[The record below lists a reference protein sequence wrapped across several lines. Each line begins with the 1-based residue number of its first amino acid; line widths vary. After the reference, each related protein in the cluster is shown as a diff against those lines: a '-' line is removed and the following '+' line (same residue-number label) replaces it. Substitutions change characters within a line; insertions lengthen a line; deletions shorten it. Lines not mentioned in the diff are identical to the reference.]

1 MKKVIAILLV
11 LVSVLSLAGCTT
23 STSSSYTSVWGKSN
37 VLETSVYE
45 ITVIAGE
52 DEYFEG
58 APSLEGTGTYTSTI
72 SGGDS
77 EGYKLE
83 TVLEFSGTMNFD
95 GKTEDFTQYITSEVT
110 FSDVTTGFAPTYS
123 EKSYDGTTI
132 VYDYDTNSFSSA
144 DLSYTSTIAYDGSDA
159 VVTIKNADGTA
170 VASGIAI
177 ETEYA
182 LSSGT
187 FDNEQIFLVA
197 RALVK
202 EDVDSLAF
210 NVLSP
215 ITGETSIALYVA
227 ATDEDSD
234 TTAVMTING
243 ESETFETYTV
253 STQLNSSFT
262 SGAST
267 LYLYAKDDMGSVT
280 TSAGNLM
287 EVDRSRLLSFMHQV
301 PYTSSVFSYT
311 MVEYTSNN

>member
-11 LVSVLSLAGCTT
+11 LVSVLSLAGC
-23 STSSSYTSVWGKSN
+23 STSSSTSYTTVWGKSN

-45 ITVIAGE
+45 ITVVQGE
-52 DEYFEG
+52 DEYFDG
-58 APSLEGTGTYTSTI
+58 APTLTGTGTYTSTI

-77 EGYKLE
+77 EGYTLE
-83 TVLEFSGTMNFD
+83 TVLEFDGTMNFD
-95 GKTEDFTQYITSEVT
+95 GKTESFTQYITSKVT
-110 FSDVTTGFAPTYS
+110 FGDVTTSFAPTYS

-144 DLSYTSTIAYDGSDA
+144 DLSYTSTVVYDGSDA

-170 VASGIAI
+170 VADGIAV
-177 ETEYA
+177 ETAYS

-187 FDNEQIFLVA
+187 FDNEQIFLVS

-202 EDVDSLAF
+202 DGVDSLAF

-227 ATDEDSD
+227 SEDEDSD
-234 TTAVMTING
+234 STAVMTING
-243 ESETFETYTV
+243 VTETFETYTV
-253 STQLNSSFT
+253 STQLNSTFT

-267 LYLYAKDDMGSVT
+267 LYLYAKNDTGNVT

-301 PYTSSVFSYT
+301 PYTSSVFSYS

>member
-11 LVSVLSLAGCTT
+11 LASVLSLAGCTT
-23 STSSSYTSVWGKSN
+23 STSTSYTSVWGKSN

-45 ITVIAGE
+45 ITVIEGT

-58 APSLEGTGTYTSTI
+58 APSVTGTGTYTSTI

-77 EGYKLE
+77 EGYTLE
-83 TVLEFSGTMNFD
+83 TVLEFDGTMDFD
-95 GKTEDFTQYITSEVT
+95 GKTEDFTQYITSKVT

-123 EKSYDGTTI
+123 EKSYNGTTI

-144 DLSYTSTIAYDGSDA
+144 DLEYTSTVVYDGSDA
-159 VVTIKNADGTA
+159 VVTIKNADGSA
-170 VASGIAI
+170 VANGVAT
-177 ETEYA
+177 ETEYS

-187 FDNEQIFLVA
+187 FDNEQIFLVG
-197 RALVK
+197 RSLVK
-202 EDVDSLAF
+202 ADVESIAF

-227 ATDEDSD
+227 TADEDSD
-234 TTAVMTING
+234 TTAVVTING
-243 ESETFETYTV
+243 VAETFDTYTV

-267 LYLYAKDDMGSVT
+267 LYLYAKDDMGMVT

-287 EVDRSRLLSFMHQV
+287 EVDRSRLISFMQQV

-311 MVEYTSNN
+311 MVEYTANN